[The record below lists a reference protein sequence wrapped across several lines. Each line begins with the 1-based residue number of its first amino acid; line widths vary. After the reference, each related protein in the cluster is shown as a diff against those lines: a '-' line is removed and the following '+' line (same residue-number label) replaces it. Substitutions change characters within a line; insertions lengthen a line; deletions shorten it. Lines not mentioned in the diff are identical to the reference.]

1 MKPQKTAAKTVK
13 NKTKPAE
20 SEVAVTAGFS
30 LEPVYTALRKRYP
43 AAAQAEAVA
52 FATDFYKR
60 MESDEF
66 PHHSAEEWAA
76 LAAEKLEFARARKAG
91 KAKVSVFNT
100 NAQANG

>member
-52 FATDFYKR
+52 FA
-60 MESDEF
+60 
-66 PHHSAEEWAA
+66 
-76 LAAEKLEFARARKAG
+76 
-91 KAKVSVFNT
+91 
-100 NAQANG
+100 

>member
-1 MKPQKTAAKTVK
+1 LNRRLNRSKPESAYSVLQQGLFAPNGYNFIFPTEQAHRSAMKPQKTAAKTVK

-52 FATDFYKR
+52 FA
-60 MESDEF
+60 
-66 PHHSAEEWAA
+66 
-76 LAAEKLEFARARKAG
+76 
-91 KAKVSVFNT
+91 
-100 NAQANG
+100 